1 MPRGRHRHSPPLHKL
16 LPPISVAGA
25 AVVCAAGA
33 WLFADPVVL
42 RTCAALAAAAAATG
56 AFFMR
61 RWDEDAGHRVADLTR
76 ARESDQWQTEERTAE
91 LEADIDES
99 REIRV
104 KLDGRLRAKRV
115 ELARLRGEHA
125 ALLRRYATAE
135 TERATAL
142 EGRRQLAIEAAAEP
156 KALLPA
162 AEAATPSAYLMA
174 RRAMENL
181 PRKHAEQQVR
191 RTVEAALNREKRETT
206 EQRAEATGQ
215 RAEAAG
221 QRAEAKEPQGK
232 HAAAAGGEQ
241 HSRTSSALPATRVP
255 TASAIVPY
263 SPQRGPVRLPGG
275 GFDFFG
281 TQIAGT
287 THNTAAPAEQ
297 PGEDDKGA
305 EADNSDESGESG
317 ESDRADTVAGSG
329 QDDAASGAELADV
342 EGEDLADVVG
352 EEAVAEQRTT
362 DERAVGQ
369 VIDLTEHDETE
380 QLELGRLRSA
390 TG

>member
-76 ARESDQWQTEERTAE
+76 ARESDQWQTEERIAE

-162 AEAATPSAYLMA
+162 GAAVTPSAYLMA
-174 RRAMENL
+174 RRAMESL

-206 EQRAEATGQ
+206 EQRAET
-215 RAEAAG
+215 AG
-221 QRAEAKEPQGK
+221 QRAETAEPQGK

-287 THNTAAPAEQ
+287 THNTAAAPAEQ
-297 PGEDDKGA
+297 HGEDDKGA
-305 EADNSDESGESG
+305 EAE
-317 ESDRADTVAGSG
+317 
-329 QDDAASGAELADV
+329 DAPASGAELADV

-380 QLELGRLRSA
+380 QLELGRLRSK